1 MLFHITQVHDPA
13 DCPYGQGGSRKFH
26 DAAVEGVTVHGVYG
40 AFMEHTIYMVVEADD
55 FNLLNKFLLPG
66 HEVVHDR
73 DRPGQRRPAARV
85 ELTGRL
91 RRPPERSPGLE
102 ARRWRS
108 SHQR

>member
-26 DAAVEGVTVHGVYG
+26 DASVEGVTVHGVYG

-66 HEVVHDR
+66 MKACSTEITPVSAEPLPVW
-73 DRPGQRRPAARV
+73 
-85 ELTGRL
+85 
-91 RRPPERSPGLE
+91 S
-102 ARRWRS
+102 
-108 SHQR
+108 